1 MAPGTTALRLG
12 DYNQQVVLDVI
23 RTVPGVS
30 RTDIAERTGLTAQA
44 ISKIVRRL
52 ADQDLIQESGTTI
65 PSTLGGRPA
74 TGLCINPGARYAVG
88 VHVDRD
94 ETAYTLL
101 DLRGTIVARNRRT
114 TPQSGPAA
122 VVRQVA
128 GEVPRLLQSADVPPA
143 KVLGIGVGAPG
154 PLDPVEGVLHSP
166 PGMRGWGTVPL
177 RDLVRERT
185 GSPVWLDNDAVAAA
199 IGESWNART
208 RRAGSM
214 LFVYLGWGVGA
225 ALLIDGHPHRG
236 STVGSDLYHVP
247 VEPEGPLCAC
257 GSRGCVG
264 LYVSPA
270 KIIDAVRALRPDD
283 GDLDY
288 VRLCEAA
295 HTGPGVERRV
305 VTHAADML
313 RLALIGVTNIIGL
326 DLLVIGG
333 SALEAARFSYEP
345 RIRRALGRSSAYLRG
360 QPIRIEISA
369 AGGDVGAV
377 GAASM
382 VFHAVFAPR
391 IAHA

>member
-208 RRAGSM
+208 GRAGSM

-247 VEPEGPLCAC
+247 VDPKGPLCAC
-257 GSRGCVG
+257 GSRRG
-264 LYVSPA
+264 A
-270 KIIDAVRALRPDD
+270 RPPQ
-283 GDLDY
+283 
-288 VRLCEAA
+288 RRWF
-295 HTGPGVERRV
+295 PRRV
-305 VTHAADML
+305 RTEDRPRMRMAPA
-313 RLALIGVTNIIGL
+313 LAGRVPPDRGTIRREAGRSWHRKGRQDARTPP
-326 DLLVIGG
+326 
-333 SALEAARFSYEP
+333 SALGASA
-345 RIRRALGRSSAYLRG
+345 SSASG
-360 QPIRIEISA
+360 T
-369 AGGDVGAV
+369 
-377 GAASM
+377 
-382 VFHAVFAPR
+382 PR
-391 IAHA
+391 SW